1 MTRTIT
7 YYFTCS
13 SPWTY
18 IGHEPFLEVVGR
30 HALKVEYRPMSTTA
44 VFARTGG
51 LPLGQRPKQRQRYRL
66 LELQRW
72 RDRRGMTFNIQPRC
86 FPVDPSLA
94 DRSVIALITRD
105 RDPDPYL
112 RRVFETVWEEEGD
125 ISDAGTL
132 ARLLEETGH
141 PAGDVLD
148 EARGNAVEAIY
159 TLNGESAVAAD
170 VFGAPSY
177 VLDGEI
183 FWGQD
188 RVELLDDALSS
199 GRAPY
204 TP

>member
-72 RDRRGMTFNIQPRC
+72 RDRRGMTFNIQPRF
-86 FPVDPSLA
+86 FPVDPGLA
-94 DRSVIALITRD
+94 DRSVIALIARD

-112 RRVFETVWEEEGD
+112 RRVFETAWEEEGD

-132 ARLLEETGH
+132 AALLEETGH

>member
-7 YYFTCS
+7 YYFTSS
-13 SPWTY
+13 SPWTH
-18 IGHEPFLEVVGR
+18 IGHEPFLEVVAR
-30 HALKVEYRPMSTTA
+30 HALKVEYRPMPVPE

-72 RDRRGMTFNIQPRC
+72 RDRRGMTFNIQPRF
-86 FPVDPSLA
+86 FPVDPGLA
-94 DRSVIALITRD
+94 DRSVIALIARD
-105 RDPDPYL
+105 RDPGAYL
-112 RRVFETVWEEEGD
+112 RRIFETVWEEEGD

-132 ARLLEETGH
+132 AALLDEAGH
-141 PAGDVLD
+141 PAQAVLD
-148 EARGNAVEAIY
+148 EARGNAVEALY
-159 TLNGESAVAAD
+159 KLNADSAVAAD

-177 VLDGEI
+177 VLDGEV

-204 TP
+204 KP

>member
-7 YYFTCS
+7 YYFTSS

-18 IGHEPFLEVVGR
+18 IGHEPFLDVVRR
-30 HALKVEYRPMSTTA
+30 HALKVEYRPMSTTE

-51 LPLGQRPKQRQRYRL
+51 LPLGQRTKQRQRYRL
-66 LELQRW
+66 VELQRW
-72 RDRRGMTFNIQPRC
+72 RDRRGMTFNIQPRF
-86 FPVDPSLA
+86 FPVDPGFA
-94 DRSVIALITRD
+94 DRSVIALIARD
-105 RDPDPYL
+105 LDPEPYM
-112 RRVFETVWEEEGD
+112 RRVFEAVWEDERD
-125 ISDAGTL
+125 ISDADTL
-132 ARLLEETGH
+132 AALLEETGH
-141 PAGDVLD
+141 PAREVLD
-148 EARGNAVEAIY
+148 EARGNAVEALY
-159 TLNGESAVAAD
+159 KLNGESAVTAD

-177 VLDGEI
+177 VLDGEV